1 MKFQLGEI
9 RNMKDPLIKLLD
21 KEIPIKSAWKLNKL
35 VKAFD
40 KELGEIEEF
49 RINLVQKL
57 GTANE
62 ESGAVQVPDDKMEQF
77 VTEFNELLMTE
88 IEVDFEP
95 IPIDQLGDIQ
105 VSAKELLAVD
115 KIFN

>member
-9 RNMKDPLIKLLD
+9 RNMKDPMIALLD
-21 KEIPIKSAWKLNKL
+21 KELPIKAAWKLNKL

-40 KELGEIEEF
+40 KELGEIEDF
-49 RINLVQKL
+49 RVKLVQKL
-57 GTANE
+57 GNE
-62 ESGAVQVPDDKMEQF
+62 DEEGNVQVPEEKMESF

-88 IEVDFEP
+88 IEVDFDA
-95 IPIDQLGDIQ
+95 IDIDTLGEIQ
-105 VSAKELLAVD
+105 VSAKELLALD

>member
-9 RNMKDPLIKLLD
+9 RQMKEPLIGMLD
-21 KEIPIKSAWKLNKL
+21 KDLPIKSAWRLHKL

-49 RINLVQKL
+49 RVGLVKKL
-57 GTANE
+57 GE
-62 ESGAVQVPDDKMEQF
+62 EEDEEGMVQVPEGKMEQF

-88 IEVDFEP
+88 IEVKYEP
-95 IPIDQLGDIQ
+95 IEIDALGDIQ
-105 VSAKELLAVD
+105 MSAKELLGLD
-115 KIFN
+115 KIFV

>member
-49 RINLVQKL
+49 RVGLVQKL
-57 GTANE
+57 GTSDE
-62 ESGAVQVPDDKMEQF
+62 ETQAVQVPEDKMEQF
-77 VTEFNELLMTE
+77 VVEFNELLMTE
-88 IEVDFEP
+88 IEVEFDG
-95 IPIDQLGDIQ
+95 ISIDTLGDIQ
-105 VSAKELLAVD
+105 CSAKELIAIDRLFV
-115 KIFN
+115 